1 MKKLVRYEKSTVTKC
16 LIVKRKKRSSSNRKV
31 VQLNKSYYAYVRG
44 DLNSEQILKVYNS
57 VLVMRKGRS
66 SLVLI
71 SGTVLRGVLDC
82 RSVVNRTTS
91 RSQYG
96 IKKIRNERTS
106 CDEVVKSK
114 NIPWLKVVKRKQLL
128 SGFAQG
134 ISKILINFRAV
145 KKRSWGIIGGGRKW
159 NNYKWA
165 WNKKLVEKKVENKN
179 TKKRSRKYLNYK
191 YWRAWKWVK
200 RLKK

>member
-1 MKKLVRYEKSTVTKC
+1 MTKC

-96 IKKIRNERTS
+96 IKKIRNERIS
-106 CDEVVKSK
+106 EDEIVKSK
-114 NIPWLKVVKRKQLL
+114 KIPWLKREKVL
-128 SGFAQG
+128 SGFAKG
-134 ISKILINFRAV
+134 ISKIWINLRSV

-179 TKKRSRKYLNYK
+179 TSKRSRKYLNYK

>member
-1 MKKLVRYEKSTVTKC
+1 MKRLVRYEKSTVTKC

-96 IKKIRNERTS
+96 IKKIRNERTGNIT
-106 CDEVVKSK
+106 VKSK
-114 NIPWLKVVKRKQLL
+114 KISL
-128 SGFAQG
+128 FA
-134 ISKILINFRAV
+134 KLIN
-145 KKRSWGIIGGGRKW
+145 IIGKMQSLIISQRRASIRFRNRKW
-159 NNYKWA
+159 NSYRFG
-165 WNKKLVEKKVENKN
+165 WNSVLVDKKVENKN
-179 TKKRSRKYLNYK
+179 TKRRYRKYLNYK
-191 YWRAWKWVK
+191 HWRAWKWVK
-200 RLKK
+200 RLKLRS